1 MKNWKNWIIAL
12 IITTLAVPVMHLLVI
27 NPFENKADFSM
38 SDFYIRTANR
48 TKATTISND
57 IVILAV
63 DNLSRLEIAQV
74 AEKADF
80 FGAKSVA
87 LDVFMNWETENDNEV
102 IISLSSCDNLILPS
116 SLTDRVNSPVYEKIQ
131 NAKYGYTNLEC
142 KWEGAKIRT
151 FSTETSN
158 IISFA
163 AAACNNK
170 NPTKGIIRY
179 DCRDFDVIN
188 PENINPQTVQGKI
201 VFIGN
206 LNDFSDCHPTPIG
219 VFPGVMIH
227 AFIARTIIES
237 NSPRPLPKVLDIIL
251 SLIIVFL
258 IAFIHSFFNKIDGDL
273 ANFVLRILQLILL
286 FIFYFTGSLLF
297 IKYNIYANLS
307 LLTLLIAAMLLVF
320 DFAFGINYLLQL
332 CNANKNSQKKDCQE
346 KEKPDMKKITLLL
359 LLILSLDSY
368 AGNTYTIF
376 RIKGDIKRRALSSE
390 IWETASRRDTVKL
403 SDSIII
409 PDGGEISIL
418 ASETGIIYTSNTIGQ
433 IDVKHIIDNSKES
446 LNSTLGA
453 VVNELG
459 AEIKTK
465 NESSLT
471 NRVHGATSRG
481 KNSKNQKEIKL
492 AKRILKGNKRINL
505 DFVEE
510 NDCCKF
516 RINSRTTCNICIL
529 CTNNG
534 SSSLCLPSGGVKVHK
549 GETVF
554 QQPEVVPSKGATYYI
569 FKVKEPFDESEL
581 CRHFT
586 DLISN

>member
-12 IITTLAVPVMHLLVI
+12 FITTLAVPAMYLLVL

-87 LDVFMNWETENDNEV
+87 IDVFMNWETENDNEV
-102 IISLSSCDNLILPS
+102 IKSLSSCDNLILPS
-116 SLTDRVNSPVYEKIQ
+116 SLTDSVFSPVYEKIQ

-158 IISFA
+158 ITSFA

-179 DCRDFDVIN
+179 DCKDFDIIS

-237 NSPRPLPKVLDIIL
+237 NSPKPLPKVWDILL

-258 IAFIHSFFNKIDGDL
+258 IAFIHSIFNKIDSDL
-273 ANFVLRILQLILL
+273 ANFVSRILQPILL
-286 FIFYFTGSLLF
+286 FFFYFTGSVLF

-307 LLTLLIAAMLLVF
+307 LLTLLIAAMLFVF
-320 DFAFGINYLLQL
+320 DIAFGIMSLPKL
-332 CNANKNSQKKDCQE
+332 CNVINKR
-346 KEKPDMKKITLLL
+346 
-359 LLILSLDSY
+359 
-368 AGNTYTIF
+368 
-376 RIKGDIKRRALSSE
+376 RIKRLSRKR
-390 IWETASRRDTVKL
+390 
-403 SDSIII
+403 
-409 PDGGEISIL
+409 
-418 ASETGIIYTSNTIGQ
+418 
-433 IDVKHIIDNSKES
+433 
-446 LNSTLGA
+446 
-453 VVNELG
+453 
-459 AEIKTK
+459 K
-465 NESSLT
+465 N
-471 NRVHGATSRG
+471 
-481 KNSKNQKEIKL
+481 
-492 AKRILKGNKRINL
+492 
-505 DFVEE
+505 
-510 NDCCKF
+510 
-516 RINSRTTCNICIL
+516 
-529 CTNNG
+529 
-534 SSSLCLPSGGVKVHK
+534 
-549 GETVF
+549 
-554 QQPEVVPSKGATYYI
+554 
-569 FKVKEPFDESEL
+569 
-581 CRHFT
+581 
-586 DLISN
+586 